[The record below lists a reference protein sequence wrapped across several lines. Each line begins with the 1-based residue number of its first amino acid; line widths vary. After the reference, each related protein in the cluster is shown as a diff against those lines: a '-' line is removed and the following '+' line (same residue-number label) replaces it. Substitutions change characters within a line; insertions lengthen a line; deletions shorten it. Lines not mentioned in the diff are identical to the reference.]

1 MRGLSGGSRRGV
13 APVFGAEAPRAVRR
27 VKEGKTKGRR
37 SEDDELID
45 INTDFVNT
53 MIAICREVESNSPF
67 PGWKDGLDELWN

>member
-1 MRGLSGGSRRGV
+1 M
-13 APVFGAEAPRAVRR
+13 
-27 VKEGKTKGRR
+27 KEEKRWKEIT
-37 SEDDELID
+37 DELID